1 MAAIKAVRG
10 GPGKWEF
17 LVSWE
22 GYDDDG
28 NELLLTRR
36 SKGRSG
42 GRDARSKEH
51 RGGGAKRKTST
62 GKGTGYR
69 AGIQ

>member
-1 MAAIKAVRG
+1 MITDAENEEAIDAA
-10 GPGKWEF
+10 PEDEP
-17 LVSWE
+17 E

-28 NELLLTRR
+28 NELALTRR